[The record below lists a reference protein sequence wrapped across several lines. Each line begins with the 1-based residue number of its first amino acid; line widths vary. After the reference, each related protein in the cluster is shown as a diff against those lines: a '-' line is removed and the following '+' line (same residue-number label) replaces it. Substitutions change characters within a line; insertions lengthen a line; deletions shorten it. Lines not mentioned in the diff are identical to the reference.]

1 MDREVRMRNLECPV
15 GMVDLVIDTDAFN
28 EVDDQFAIAYAIHA
42 REKLRVQALY
52 AAPFFNERSTGP
64 ADGMEKE
71 IFIPTVDGEEKIQI
85 RVSRTGD
92 KVTVEKPEG
101 YDLTAEIISEEELTL
116 A

>member
-1 MDREVRMRNLECPV
+1 
-15 GMVDLVIDTDAFN
+15 
-28 EVDDQFAIAYAIHA
+28 
-42 REKLRVQALY
+42 
-52 AAPFFNERSTGP
+52 
-64 ADGMEKE
+64 MEKE